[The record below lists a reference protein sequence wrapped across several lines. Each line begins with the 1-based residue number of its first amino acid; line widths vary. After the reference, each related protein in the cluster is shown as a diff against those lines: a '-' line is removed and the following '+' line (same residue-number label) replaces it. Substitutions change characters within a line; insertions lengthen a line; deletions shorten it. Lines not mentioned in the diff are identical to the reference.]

1 MVESA
6 LVDWSRLQ
14 FALTAGYHWIFVP
27 LTLGLAVVMATMETI
42 YVINGDEFWKKTAKF
57 WMKLFAINFA
67 VGIATG
73 IILEFE
79 FGTNWSNYSWFVGD
93 IFGAPLACRLNA
105 GFVPIRKP
113 NKLPANTIKESY
125 SLEYGTDTIE
135 MHADAVKEG
144 DRVLVIDDLL
154 ATGGTAVA
162 ACNLVKKVGAEVV
175 AAAFIIEL
183 DPLKGR
189 EKIEAKG
196 VKVVSMLNYDLD

>member
-1 MVESA
+1 MTMTMSELDYVRSTVRQVPDFPKPGILFLDITTATKDAKSMNLMIEFLYEKFKDEKIDYIAGIES
-6 LVDWSRLQ
+6 RG
-14 FALTAGYHWIFVP
+14 F
-27 LTLGLAVVMATMETI
+27 
-42 YVINGDEFWKKTAKF
+42 
-57 WMKLFAINFA
+57 
-67 VGIATG
+67 
-73 IILEFE
+73 
-79 FGTNWSNYSWFVGD
+79 
-93 IFGAPLACRLNA
+93 IFGAPLACKLGA

-113 NKLPANTIKESY
+113 NKLPADTIKESY

-135 MHADAVKEG
+135 MHADAVKSG

-189 EKIEAKG
+189 EKIEANG

>member
-1 MVESA
+1 MTMTMNELDYVRSTVRQVPDFPKPGILFLDITTATKDAKAMNLMIDFLYEKFKDEKIDYIAGIES
-6 LVDWSRLQ
+6 RG
-14 FALTAGYHWIFVP
+14 F
-27 LTLGLAVVMATMETI
+27 
-42 YVINGDEFWKKTAKF
+42 
-57 WMKLFAINFA
+57 
-67 VGIATG
+67 
-73 IILEFE
+73 
-79 FGTNWSNYSWFVGD
+79 

-113 NKLPANTIKESY
+113 NKLPADTIKESY

-135 MHADAVKEG
+135 MHADAVKAG

>member
-1 MVESA
+1 MTMTMNELDYVRSTVRQVPDFPKPGILFLDITTATKDAKAMNLMIEFLVEKFKDEKIDYVA
-6 LVDWSRLQ
+6 GIESRG
-14 FALTAGYHWIFVP
+14 F
-27 LTLGLAVVMATMETI
+27 
-42 YVINGDEFWKKTAKF
+42 
-57 WMKLFAINFA
+57 
-67 VGIATG
+67 
-73 IILEFE
+73 
-79 FGTNWSNYSWFVGD
+79 

-113 NKLPANTIKESY
+113 NKLPADTIKESY

-135 MHADAVKEG
+135 MHADAIKEG

-162 ACNLVKKVGAEVV
+162 ACNLVKKVGGDVV

-196 VKVVSMLNYDLD
+196 VKVISMLNYDLD